1 MKKIIPLALAAAMF
15 VPACAIAQN
24 PNSAGQSYR
33 QSFEEFRKSIHRDFN
48 NFRSR
53 ILEHYADFL
62 RGEWHEYE
70 PLMPQER
77 YSKPKPKAAP
87 RIAAKEA
94 ADSAGTVTIIDAE
107 ETTTSSLA
115 IAPGLNGLIPAPAHA
130 AAFPSRA
137 VRLSDPQPSYAFL
150 PALAGRPYDLSGKTH
165 RQKSHDRFLFYT
177 LAVKVPHVKYNV
189 KKTLVKTAE
198 YADQWTSLCRQ
209 NVAKNVIP
217 SLQKIA
223 KDAGLNDYF
232 TYRLVH
238 DYVLSKTPDAD
249 NTSRVSLIHY
259 LLTNMGY
266 DVRMSLAL
274 PANVPILMLPTNQQV
289 YGKISMVFE
298 NDKSK
303 KYYLF
308 LPDGVSNKE
317 ITGNTLHTCMLPA
330 EASQG
335 KTFDLVINEL
345 HIPMKPRPFELSYGK
360 LQLTGEL
367 NENIIPMLY
376 RYPQMQMDA
385 YARSNVQPKLR
396 SDLTRQIKE
405 QLGDPCDG
413 SDVEELLQFTQHA
426 FDYSTDQEY
435 HGFEKPYFL
444 EESLYF
450 PRNDCED
457 RAIFYSYFLHNAL
470 GKKAQL
476 IQYPGH
482 EAATVKLDEADGTAY
497 MINGEKFYISDPTYI
512 GAHTGQVIPD
522 YKNEIPNVDYTY

>member
-1 MKKIIPLALAAAMF
+1 MKKFIPLALAAAMF
-15 VPACAIAQN
+15 VPVYANAQN
-24 PNSAGQSYR
+24 PNTAGQSYR
-33 QSFEEFRKSIHRDFN
+33 QSFEEFRKGIHSDFN
-48 NFRSR
+48 SFRSR

-70 PLMPQER
+70 PLLPQER

-87 RIAAKEA
+87 RIATKEP
-94 ADSAGTVTIIDAE
+94 ADSTGLLVATEAE
-107 ETTTSSLA
+107 ETTTSSMA
-115 IAPGLNGLIPAPAHA
+115 IAPGFNGLLPDPRSASN
-130 AAFPSRA
+130 FPSRA
-137 VRLSDPQPSYAFL
+137 VRLSDPQPVFSIV
-150 PALAGRPYDLSGKTH
+150 PAVATKPYDLSKPS
-165 RQKSHDRFLFYT
+165 RKSEIFDRFFFYT
-177 LAVKVPHVKYNV
+177 LPVKVPHVKYNV
-189 KKTLVKTAE
+189 KNKLVETE
-198 YADQWTSLCRQ
+198 EFADQWTSLCRQ

-217 SLQKIA
+217 SLHKIA

-238 DYVLSKTPDAD
+238 DYVNAKIPEVD

-266 DVRMSLAL
+266 DVRLAL
-274 PANVPILMLPTNQQV
+274 ASPTGIPILMLPTVQKI
-289 YGKISMVFE
+289 YGKMSIDF
-298 NDKSK
+298 DDK
-303 KYYLF
+303 KYYFF
-308 LPDGVSNKE
+308 LPDGISNKD
-317 ITGNTLHTCMLPA
+317 ISGNSLYTCTLPS
-330 EASQG
+330 EVSQG

-345 HIPMKPRPFELSYGK
+345 HIPMKPRAFELKYGNLK
-360 LQLTGEL
+360 LSGEL

-376 RYPQMQMDA
+376 RYPQMQMDG

-396 SDLTRQIKE
+396 SDLTRQIQE
-405 QLGDPCDG
+405 QLGTLGDG
-413 SDVEELLQFTQHA
+413 ADVEELLQFTQHA
-426 FDYSTDQEY
+426 FAYATDQEY

-497 MINGEKFYISDPTYI
+497 LINGEKYYISDPTYI
-512 GAHTGQVIPD
+512 GAHTGEVIPD
-522 YKNEIPNVDYTY
+522 YKDELPNVDYSY